1 MTSFRIPFVF
11 AAALIA
17 APVAF
22 AAAPAAPAPAQQQQA
37 SRPAQPTDVK
47 DYGDWTV
54 RCFPGNAVAP
64 CQMVQL
70 RIVEKTKQRI
80 LGVLLAYIPSRD
92 TNLMEISVPLGVG
105 LQNGLIVSAD
115 TYKSGP
121 LKFTRCDSEGCY
133 VEGAIGKDVL
143 SALGRATKSQMQIV
157 SANGKKYNLVF
168 SMKGFNDA
176 HRALLD
182 LSRQKASGAA
192 PTPAPAQP

>member
-11 AAALIA
+11 AAALLA

-22 AAAPAAPAPAQQQQA
+22 AAAPAPAQQQQA
-37 SRPAQPTDVK
+37 GKPVQPTDMK

-80 LGVLLAYIPSRD
+80 LSVLLAYVPSRD
-92 TNLMEISVPLGVG
+92 ANLMEISVPLGIE
-105 LQNGLIVSAD
+105 LQKGLIVSAD

-121 LKFTRCDSEGCY
+121 LKFTRCDGEGCY
-133 VEGAIGKDVL
+133 VEGAVGKDVL
-143 SALGRATKSQMQIV
+143 TALGRATKSHVQIMSV
-157 SANGKKYNLVF
+157 NGKQYNLVF

-182 LSRQKASGAA
+182 LSRQKAGSGSA
-192 PTPAPAQP
+192 PAPAQQQ

>member
-1 MTSFRIPFVF
+1 MTSFRIPVIF

-37 SRPAQPTDVK
+37 GKPAQPTDVK

-80 LGVLLAYIPSRD
+80 LGVVLAYVPSRD
-92 TNLMEISVPLGVG
+92 ANLMEISVPLGVE
-105 LQNGLIVSAD
+105 LQNGLIVNAD

-121 LKFTRCDSEGCY
+121 LKFTRCDGEGCY
-133 VEGAIGKDVL
+133 VEGAVGKDVL
-143 SALGRATKSQMQIV
+143 TALERATKSQVQIV
-157 SANGKKYNLVF
+157 SANGKRYNLVF

-182 LSRQKASGAA
+182 LSRQKTGGGSA
-192 PTPAPAQP
+192 PAPAQPQ